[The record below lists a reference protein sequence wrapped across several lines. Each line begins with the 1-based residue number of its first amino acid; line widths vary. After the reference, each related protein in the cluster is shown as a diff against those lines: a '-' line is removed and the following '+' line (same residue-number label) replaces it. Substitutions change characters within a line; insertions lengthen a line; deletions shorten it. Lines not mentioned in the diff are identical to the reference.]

1 MLCAVGVA
9 RSDESAPREE
19 TGPQKWSLT
28 SWPQVTSKGR
38 EAGQH
43 TALEV
48 LEAPPG
54 WALLFHGRRRMQ
66 LDDAGEY
73 GWTLAAAAGRGHMHK
88 RVPEARSLASS
99 GAAAVSTRGAAAA
112 WAGVARVRGDHQVNV

>member
-1 MLCAVGVA
+1 
-9 RSDESAPREE
+9 
-19 TGPQKWSLT
+19 
-28 SWPQVTSKGR
+28 
-38 EAGQH
+38 
-43 TALEV
+43 
-48 LEAPPG
+48 
-54 WALLFHGRRRMQ
+54 MQ

-112 WAGVARVRGDHQVNV
+112 WAGVARVRGDHQVNVLQHLRQGLATPVASKRDPHSTHF